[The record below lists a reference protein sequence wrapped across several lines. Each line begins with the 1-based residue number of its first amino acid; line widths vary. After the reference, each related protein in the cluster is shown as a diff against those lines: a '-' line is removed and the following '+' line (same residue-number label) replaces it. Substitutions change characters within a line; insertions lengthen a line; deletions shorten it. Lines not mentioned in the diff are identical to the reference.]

1 MNLPNEGLKRKDVRR
16 EVRADALKRGN
27 HISAEGELRYRMI
40 PDKEHPTV
48 QHRLAEIH
56 LAKIGKLDR
65 GEQLVE
71 ELTALQTDDQA
82 A

>member
-1 MNLPNEGLKRKDVRR
+1 MKGPIASEPQRFPRLDDLEGDCFYPK
-16 EVRADALKRGN
+16 A
-27 HISAEGELRYRMI
+27 
-40 PDKEHPTV
+40 KEHPKV